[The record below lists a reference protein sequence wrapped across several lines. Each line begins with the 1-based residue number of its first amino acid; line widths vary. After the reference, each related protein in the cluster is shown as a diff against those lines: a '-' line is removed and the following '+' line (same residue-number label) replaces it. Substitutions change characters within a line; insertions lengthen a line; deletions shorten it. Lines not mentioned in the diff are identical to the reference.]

1 MTKITTDFV
10 GTETLA
16 VTKTRLDSIL
26 SHYGYSTTGYT
37 TWGNARTDMNLILS
51 GTSIAPIA
59 DNELASSFI
68 TKLNELNTGDYGLQ
82 SLQWNDS
89 TDTYVTTAAMP
100 VPGVHDRIRRCILNA
115 DGTVNYYLHPT
126 NSTLKADGVT
136 PAVLDGT
143 DGYVMVE
150 IPKFWFRRDLASN
163 VHTWELSGV
172 ARTGF
177 DLHPA
182 FVKNGVE
189 VNYRYIS
196 AYDACLWFTRSVTA
210 VADAGGGSIT
220 FTTSQTHPLY
230 VGDVVTISG
239 TTDYNA
245 TYTVTARGS
254 DTTFTAVGAFTSSQT
269 GTATGYVSGKNLDNM
284 SGNIQTGVDKLASVS
299 GQYPLVGVQRAECR
313 TLAANNGTG
322 WHQLDFALWSAIQ
335 MLYLVEYGTLRSQS
349 VLGAGNTNSSYLTSD
364 AVQTNSP
371 HTIAGVSNTTFANA
385 STDGSQP
392 SAGARPGTAYMS
404 YRGIENLFGNCWS
417 WADGINVNITT
428 AGTVYIT
435 NNSANFADDTATG
448 HTLVTSSLPT
458 ASGFIRNLLNT
469 TAYFLSSTN
478 SGGSSTTFVADQHF
492 ASASLSRVVFVGGSA
507 IFAASAGVFCL
518 NSSDVSSFRSRNIG
532 ARVCR

>member
-1 MTKITTDFV
+1 
-10 GTETLA
+10 
-16 VTKTRLDSIL
+16 
-26 SHYGYSTTGYT
+26 
-37 TWGNARTDMNLILS
+37 MNK
-51 GTSIAPIA
+51 PW
-59 DNELASSFI
+59 
-68 TKLNELNTGDYGLQ
+68 LN
-82 SLQWNDS
+82 
-89 TDTYVTTAAMP
+89 M
-100 VPGVHDRIRRCILNA
+100 RRCVLNA
-115 DGTVNYYLHPT
+115 NGTVNYYLHPT

-150 IPKFWFRRDLASN
+150 VPKFYFKRTLNGDL
-163 VHTWELSGV
+163 HTWNI
-172 ARTGF
+172 RTNPAPDF

-254 DTTFTAVGAFTSSQT
+254 DTTFTAVGTFTSSQT

-335 MLYLVEYGTLRSQS
+335 MLYLVEYGTLRSQF
-349 VLGAGNTNSSYLTSD
+349 VLGAGNTNGSYLVSST
-364 AVQTNSP
+364 AQTDSP
-371 HTIAGVSNTTFANA
+371 NTIAGASNTTFANA

-404 YRGIENLFGNCWS
+404 YRGIENLFGNCWT

-435 NNSANFADDTATG
+435 NNSANFADGTATG
-448 HTLVTSSLPT
+448 YTLVTSSFPT

-469 TAYFLSSTN
+469 TAYFLPSTN

-492 ASASLSRVVFVGGSA
+492 TSASLSRGVIVGGSA
-507 IFAASAGVFCL
+507 ATAANAGVFCL
-518 NSSDVSSFRSRNIG
+518 NSSDVSSLRTRGIG
-532 ARVCR
+532 ARVAF